1 MKGVYVGFY
10 SNGHRLSGIL
20 RIPEEFK
27 DGEKKP
33 GIVVCHGFAAFKEM
47 VPLPQVA
54 TAFTEAGY
62 VTLTFDYRGFG
73 TSEGPRWR
81 LIPMEEVEDI
91 RNAITFLQSRPEV
104 DKEKIGLWG
113 TSLGGGLVVYA
124 AAMDSRVKCTVS
136 NVPVANGYK
145 WMKERFTETE
155 FKQFLEEV
163 EKNRNQ
169 RVLTGKSM
177 RVDPFSIYLPRPT
190 PEAIEFWK
198 ITRAQ
203 HPERAEMQI
212 DFEFFEKIL
221 EFNAC
226 EIVHKISPRPIIFI
240 YAKKDPL
247 RSHAEELFEK
257 AAEPKK
263 IIGFDVHHHEI
274 YKQENLKEVMKVT
287 LEWYNQ
293 WLGHS

>member
-104 DKEKIGLWG
+104 DKEK
-113 TSLGGGLVVYA
+113 LVYGEQV
-124 AAMDSRVKCTVS
+124 
-136 NVPVANGYK
+136 
-145 WMKERFTETE
+145 
-155 FKQFLEEV
+155 
-163 EKNRNQ
+163 
-169 RVLTGKSM
+169 
-177 RVDPFSIYLPRPT
+177 
-190 PEAIEFWK
+190 
-198 ITRAQ
+198 
-203 HPERAEMQI
+203 
-212 DFEFFEKIL
+212 
-221 EFNAC
+221 
-226 EIVHKISPRPIIFI
+226 
-240 YAKKDPL
+240 
-247 RSHAEELFEK
+247 
-257 AAEPKK
+257 
-263 IIGFDVHHHEI
+263 
-274 YKQENLKEVMKVT
+274 
-287 LEWYNQ
+287 
-293 WLGHS
+293 